1 ELREE
6 NTELRNQEETLR
18 EDVTSLSEKLEDAC
32 QQQQRA
38 EIKIEEM
45 TSKLEE
51 NEGLS
56 RELDD
61 TRTRATKLNE
71 EVEAL
76 SSDLVLRNGELAELR
91 SKEAASA
98 AKLAAAREHIA
109 ATVGMM
115 DRIMKMPDGDKM
127 GEELTDALGKSGAF
141 YPVLSRYDRRV
152 ARRVSDILQ
161 EAEDESTRAMAR
173 VREQMDDLVIRRDEL
188 EQERSFL
195 CEERQQL
202 QEDLEALA
210 RNLQNMCQERQ
221 LAEGDYGGATGSLGE
236 DRNVFDLLE
245 QARVSVAKLEGERKA
260 LVASSQHTEAELAD
274 LQLLKDNS
282 RAELA
287 AARENMTV
295 MMRMMGRLIELPENE
310 NLRDEL
316 REALGDSHSFRAALA
331 RYADE
336 ITGRISTIRREAQAG
351 VEPVAAHS
359 NSERGSHWGEIELE
373 LERQTWMRAGSE
385 TAATQH
391 SVEVQAALG
400 RETVSE
406 DRCLDEKVEGE
417 RSGFDGEMSTALEHT
432 KDAFRVE
439 IGRLE
444 SEVVQLKR
452 LFEQELRRVKNEA
465 ELRLENFKQ
474 HTEQQRVEER
484 KRTALKLEDV
494 AREKERL
501 EMEKFRLQN
510 SLDVA
515 QRKLSELGSKNS
527 PLVNGDPVVTEID
540 PLVFAGRNTYRIGR
554 IGKPR
559 SPIASSGR
567 RIPAGKESEAP
578 LAMGSLSP
586 SLPGESF
593 GLSTICS
600 TTQSPAKDRRRPSR
614 RLQQSSSCSAST
626 TVDPKHR
633 CKAFV
638 AESAQLNFEDGS
650 EPARL

>member
-1 ELREE
+1 MSVSCSPVLKKYFVRAERHGAAVQTLDDALLREVEDTRRRLEMAESEISHLTAELDEVCLENSELKDRYMTAGERFERLMESEEEHTKELTRQLEEERIHIAVPDEETGSLSEIMKDGASWRDFWGLSRSPRPVDMEAEEDHLSELWHQRLEDNLRHRKSVNAKRTCSIRQAIKQLVGERDELREE

-400 RETVSE
+400 R
-406 DRCLDEKVEGE
+406 
-417 RSGFDGEMSTALEHT
+417 
-432 KDAFRVE
+432 
-439 IGRLE
+439 
-444 SEVVQLKR
+444 
-452 LFEQELRRVKNEA
+452 
-465 ELRLENFKQ
+465 
-474 HTEQQRVEER
+474 
-484 KRTALKLEDV
+484 
-494 AREKERL
+494 
-501 EMEKFRLQN
+501 
-510 SLDVA
+510 
-515 QRKLSELGSKNS
+515 
-527 PLVNGDPVVTEID
+527 
-540 PLVFAGRNTYRIGR
+540 
-554 IGKPR
+554 
-559 SPIASSGR
+559 
-567 RIPAGKESEAP
+567 
-578 LAMGSLSP
+578 
-586 SLPGESF
+586 
-593 GLSTICS
+593 
-600 TTQSPAKDRRRPSR
+600 
-614 RLQQSSSCSAST
+614 
-626 TVDPKHR
+626 
-633 CKAFV
+633 
-638 AESAQLNFEDGS
+638 
-650 EPARL
+650 